1 MLERRIEE
9 AALNSWPAL
18 QQVLFDGWII
28 RFANGYTKRAN
39 SVTPVYPSHLPARE
53 KIAFCEQRYR
63 KLHQPTIFRLP
74 SFSDDAQVLDDL
86 LGQRDYRFADLTL
99 VLSTT
104 LPTSHATSD
113 TPPDPAFQAASLAE
127 WLSCYS
133 GLNQANGEQQAFH
146 RAILQQIIPQT
157 LFAVCYE
164 QNIPVACGVG
174 VLEHE
179 IFGLFDI
186 VTHPA
191 QRRKGYGTRLIS
203 GMLNWACKQGA
214 NRAYLQV
221 VNTNQDALGLYA
233 KFGFQESYHYWY
245 RIQSIAE

>member
-18 QQVLFDGWII
+18 QQVLFDGWVM

-39 SVTPVYPSHLPARE
+39 SVTPVYPSHLPAQE

-63 KLHQPTIFRLP
+63 EQHQPTIFRLP
-74 SFSDDAQVLDDL
+74 SFSDEARVLDDL
-86 LGQRDYRFADLTL
+86 LEQRAYRFKDLTL

-104 LPTSHATSD
+104 LPTRFATNAR
-113 TPPDPAFQAASLAE
+113 PRNAAFQAHSLDE
-127 WLSCYS
+127 WHTCYKS
-133 GLNQANGEQQAFH
+133 LDITNGEDQAFH
-146 RAILQQIIPQT
+146 RAILQHIVPQS
-157 LFAVCYE
+157 LFAVYYE
-164 QNIPVACGVG
+164 QDTPVACGVG

-191 QRRKGYGTRLIS
+191 LRRKGYGTQLIG
-203 GMLNWACKQGA
+203 GMLNWASERGA

-221 VNTNQDALGLYA
+221 VNSNQEALGLYA

-245 RIQSIAE
+245 RIQTTAG

>member
-39 SVTPVYPSHLPARE
+39 SVTPVYRSHLPARE
-53 KIAFCEQRYR
+53 KIDFCEQRYQG
-63 KLHQPTIFRLP
+63 LNQATIFRLP

-86 LGQRDYRFADLTL
+86 LGQRKYRFADLTL

-104 LPTSHATSD
+104 LPASHSSND
-113 TPPDPAFQAASLAE
+113 TALKAVSLDE
-127 WLSCYS
+127 WLLCYS
-133 GLNQANGEQQAFH
+133 SLNQSGGEQQAFH
-146 RAILQQIIPQT
+146 RAILQHIVPQA
-157 LFAVCYE
+157 LFAVYYE
-164 QNIPVACGVG
+164 QDTPVACGVG

-186 VTHPA
+186 MTHPA
-191 QRRKGYGTRLIS
+191 RRRKGYGTQLMS
-203 GMLNWACKQGA
+203 GMLNWASEQGA

-221 VNTNQDALGLYA
+221 VSTNQEALGLYA

-245 RIQSIAE
+245 RIQTTGG

>member
-18 QQVLFDGWII
+18 QQVLFDGWVI

-39 SVTPVYPSHLPARE
+39 SVTPVYPSSLPAQE

-63 KLHQPTIFRLP
+63 EQHQPTIFRLP
-74 SFSDDAQVLDDL
+74 SLSDDAQVLDDL
-86 LGQRDYRFADLTL
+86 LAQREYRFADLTL

-104 LPTSHATSD
+104 LPTNLATHN
-113 TPPDPAFQAASLAE
+113 TMLNPAFQAASLDE

-133 GLNQANGEQQAFH
+133 CLNQADGEQQAFH
-146 RAILQQIIPQT
+146 RAILQHIVPQT
-157 LFAVCYE
+157 LFAVYYE
-164 QNIPVACGVG
+164 QDMPVACGVG

-186 VTHPA
+186 VTDPA
-191 QRRKGYGTRLIS
+191 QRRKGYGTQLVS
-203 GMLNWACKQGA
+203 GMLNWASERGA
-214 NRAYLQV
+214 SQAYLQV
-221 VNTNQDALGLYA
+221 VSTNQSALGLYA

-245 RIQSIAE
+245 RIQTTGA

>member
-18 QQVLFDGWII
+18 HQVLFDGWII

-39 SVTPVYPSHLPARE
+39 SVTPVYPSSLPAQE
-53 KIAFCEQRYR
+53 KVAFCEQRYR
-63 KLHQPTIFRLP
+63 EQHQPTIFRLP
-74 SFSDDAQVLDDL
+74 SFSDDAQVLNDL
-86 LGQRDYRFADLTL
+86 LGQREYRFADLTL
-99 VLSTT
+99 VLSTP
-104 LPTSHATSD
+104 LPTNLATND
-113 TPPDPAFQAASLAE
+113 TAPKPAFQAMSLDE

-133 GLNQANGEQQAFH
+133 HLDHTNEEQRAFH
-146 RAILQQIIPQT
+146 RAILQHIVPQT
-157 LFAVCYE
+157 LFAVYYE
-164 QNIPVACGVG
+164 QETPVACGVG

-191 QRRKGYGTRLIS
+191 RRRKGYGTQLVS
-203 GMLNWACKQGA
+203 GMLNWACERGA
-214 NRAYLQV
+214 SRAYLQV
-221 VNTNQDALGLYA
+221 VSTNQDARGLYT

-245 RIQSIAE
+245 RIQTTEA